1 MKSIRVRTSSV
12 VGTHVVRLHGGLG
25 NQMFQYAFGQT
36 LSRKTGFAVHYDAQT
51 VFLDGQIKGTTPR
64 EYSLGDLNVDVPLA
78 SGAEIE
84 NFGLEPLRALGT
96 GLGSVTSNLTTLI
109 RRRRV
114 IREKGFAYKSHV
126 FSQSRSARYFL
137 GYWQSERYL
146 IGIEETI
153 RAEFQPRT
161 ALSEEARELKH
172 RIKESGAACINVR
185 RGDFVSDDKTR
196 GFHGYM
202 DIDYY
207 SSALTRLRQ
216 RGSFDNLFIFSDEP
230 EWCSSN
236 LRLPGNVEVVPHR
249 LAGPNFT
256 HYMHLMASCSGF
268 VIPNSTFGWWSAWLA
283 KVPGDKIVA
292 PKNWFAD
299 KTIDTVDIIPKSW
312 IRL

>member
-1 MKSIRVRTSSV
+1 MKLIPGRAPSA
-12 VGTHVVRLHGGLG
+12 VGPHVVRLHGGLG

-36 LSRKTGFAVHYDAQT
+36 LRKKTGFAVHYDAHT
-51 VFLDGQIKGTTPR
+51 FFLGGRIKGTTPR

-84 NFGLEPLRALGT
+84 YFGLSPLRALGT
-96 GLGSVTSNLTTLI
+96 GLGSVASNLITLK
-109 RRRRV
+109 RRRR
-114 IREKGFAYKSHV
+114 IIQEKGFAYKSHAL
-126 FSQSRSARYFL
+126 SRSRSARYFL

-146 IGIEETI
+146 MGIEETI
-153 RAEFQPRT
+153 RIEFQPRT
-161 ALSEEARELKH
+161 ALSLEALELKH

-185 RGDFVSDDKTR
+185 RGDFVSDEKTR
-196 GFHGYM
+196 QFHGYM
-202 DIDYY
+202 DTDYY
-207 SSALTRLRQ
+207 LAALSRLRE

-249 LAGPNFT
+249 FAGPNFS
-256 HYMHLMASCSGF
+256 HYMNLMTSCLGF
-268 VIPNSTFGWWSAWLA
+268 VIPNSTFGWWAAWLA
-283 KVPGDKIVA
+283 KVPGDNIVA

-299 KTIDTVDIIPKSW
+299 KTIDTSDIVPKSW